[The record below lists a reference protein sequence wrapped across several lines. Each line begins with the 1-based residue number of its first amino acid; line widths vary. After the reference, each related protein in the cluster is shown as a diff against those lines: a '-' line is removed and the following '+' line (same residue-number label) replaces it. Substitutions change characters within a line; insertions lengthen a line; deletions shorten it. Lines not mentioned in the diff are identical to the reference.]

1 LCSRRARA
9 RGLVT
14 RATVKDLHK
23 AASSEEPAC
32 THGPTW
38 EEGVMHARVSTYQSP
53 AEQLTDEA
61 VEQMRAALLQ
71 RISAIAGNRGV
82 IMLMD
87 RTTGKS
93 ISITLWESEDALRA
107 SDEQAKQLRSEAA
120 QQTSGQVGD
129 VEVFEAPIVE
139 VSRTADV

>member
-1 LCSRRARA
+1 
-9 RGLVT
+9 
-14 RATVKDLHK
+14 
-23 AASSEEPAC
+23 
-32 THGPTW
+32 
-38 EEGVMHARVSTYQSP
+38 MHARVSTYLSP